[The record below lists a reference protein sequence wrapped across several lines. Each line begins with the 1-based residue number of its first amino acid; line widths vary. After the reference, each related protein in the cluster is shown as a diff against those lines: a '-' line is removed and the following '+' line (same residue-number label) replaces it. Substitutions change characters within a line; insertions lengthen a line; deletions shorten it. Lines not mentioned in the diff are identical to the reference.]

1 MRRVFGKHPIRGPD
15 QDVRVLAK
23 LRASF
28 ARVLVLLDSVE
39 PIEGPLEAQSGPSA
53 MVSAIA
59 IRPILMLSRRADQAT
74 FPRAVFV
81 TDHRRSIS
89 FTAIFMLGRYFRAAT
104 SGVIDDEKKIR
115 LRLPRTGPPPGIAN
129 AMALMPVSDPP
140 TDDA

>member
-1 MRRVFGKHPIRGPD
+1 MANKKDPRDDRLTRSTALSNAACLPVPPFTAFGE
-15 QDVRVLAK
+15 
-23 LRASF
+23 
-28 ARVLVLLDSVE
+28 LV
-39 PIEGPLEAQSGPSA
+39 
-53 MVSAIA
+53 
-59 IRPILMLSRRADQAT
+59 LMLSRRADQAT

-89 FTAIFMLGRYFRAAT
+89 FKAIFMLGRYFRAAT

-115 LRLPRTGPPPGIAN
+115 LRLPRTGPPPEIAN